1 MRREDD
7 HSLAPFIMAGS
18 VLAEE
23 LEALQSIYTSEE
35 VTVLQGREEGGTI
48 IVYKYN
54 SSIELSLKLDG
65 E

>member
-1 MRREDD
+1 
-7 HSLAPFIMAGS
+7 MAGS

-48 IVYKYN
+48 IVYKYD